1 VRGSINKR
9 ELARMNAESID
20 RGFAFGPYRLFPW
33 QRLLMESDRPVKLGS
48 RALEILTVLVESAG
62 EIVGKAQLM
71 KRVWPHIVV
80 EEAALRVHMAALRKI
95 LGDGRG
101 GRRFIATIPQRGYS
115 FVAPVH
121 QHPTGPSA
129 TCTCGAGLVSE
140 IRVPLTNVRPT
151 DYAIFPALELGAAG

>member
-1 VRGSINKR
+1 
-9 ELARMNAESID
+9 MNAESID

-33 QRLLMESDRPVKLGS
+33 QRLLMECDRPVKLGS
-48 RALEILTVLVESAG
+48 RALEILTVLVENAG
-62 EIVGKAQLM
+62 EIVGKTQLM

-115 FVAPVH
+115 FVAPVR
-121 QHPTGPSA
+121 QHPTGHSA
-129 TCTCGAGLVSE
+129 TCTCGAGLVPA
-140 IRVPLTNVRPT
+140 IRAPLSNVHLADYTISPT
-151 DYAIFPALELGAAG
+151 LEFGAAG